1 MKNYGEKTLFGKSG
15 SMEFLNIYKG
25 KRVLI
30 TGHTGFKGS
39 WLSVWLNMLGADVI
53 GYALD
58 PLYDDGVFVSSKV
71 GEKIIDYRED
81 IRNFTK
87 LLEVFTK
94 EEPEIIF
101 HLGAQALVL
110 EGYHSPLETFEVN
123 TLGTANVLEA
133 VRLTKS
139 VKIAIFITTDK
150 VYENK
155 EWIWPYRED
164 ERLGGYDP
172 YSASKGASELLI
184 SSYRNSFFNL
194 KEYSKHGKSIASVR
208 AGNVIGG
215 GDWSE
220 NRIVPDCIK
229 AIEKKETIEIRS
241 PLSIRPWQHVLEPLW
256 GYLFLGAKMME
267 QPSQFAEAW
276 NFGPESENI
285 INVGELVKKLLKN
298 YGKGE
303 WKDISNSK
311 KLHEAQLLA
320 LDINKAKQLLGWH
333 PVLNIEETI
342 QYTVDWYKRYKNEDV
357 NTICQEQIVDYM
369 KLCKLNGRI

>member
-1 MKNYGEKTLFGKSG
+1 
-15 SMEFLNIYKG
+15 MEFLNIYKG

-39 WLSVWLNMLGADVI
+39 WLTVWLNMLGANVI

-58 PLYDDGVFVSSKV
+58 PLYDNGVFVRSKV

-81 IRNFTK
+81 IRNFNK

-110 EGYHSPLETFEVN
+110 EGYHSPLDTFEVN

-155 EWIWPYRED
+155 EWIWPYREE
-164 ERLGGYDP
+164 ERLGGFDP
-172 YSASKGASELLI
+172 YSASKGASELII

-194 KEYSKHGKSIASVR
+194 KDYSKHGKSIASVR

-220 NRIVPDCIK
+220 NRIVPDCIRSFHNN
-229 AIEKKETIEIRS
+229 ETIEVRS
-241 PLSIRPWQHVLEPLW
+241 PKSIRPWQFVLEPLG
-256 GYLFLGAKMME
+256 GYLLLGAKMIE
-267 QPSQFAEAW
+267 NPIDFCEAW
-276 NFGPESENI
+276 NFGPDLQNV
-285 INVGELVKKLLKN
+285 INVGELVNKIILA
-298 YGKGE
+298 YGKGS
-303 WKDISNSK
+303 WKDLSDLNAP
-311 KLHEAQLLA
+311 HEAKLLT
-320 LDINKAKQLLGWH
+320 LDINKANYKLGWK
-333 PVLNIEETI
+333 PILGIDETI
-342 QYTVDWYKRYKNEDV
+342 KFTAEWYKNYQSNDVLTLTQNQINQYLILWKLKNG
-357 NTICQEQIVDYM
+357 N
-369 KLCKLNGRI
+369 